1 MSTNYKILL
10 QSEKELKKIIAE
22 YLELVYKIHSKLWI
36 ELKENEYHLAFDNT
50 ERRLKQAILMED
62 ELIDECI
69 WTISK
74 DDPRANHLR
83 FIISVIY
90 CAKDLTR
97 AAEYAQSIA
106 KIIIRKNIEKK
117 YIESLKSIIDLYLDT
132 INKIIKLYLS
142 STEDKSE
149 KSDELYLN
157 FELKLEENEK
167 KLRDKFNHETEIIYL
182 YISQI
187 TRLINS
193 TIERIKSVFPSTM
206 FVKSNTTSIN
216 VNKKSK

>member
-10 QSEKELKKIIAE
+10 QSEKELKKIISE
-22 YLELVYKIHSKLWI
+22 YLEFVYKIHSKLWN
-36 ELKENEYHLAFDNT
+36 ELNEEDYHKAYDNS
-50 ERRLKQAILMED
+50 ERRFKQALIMED
-62 ELIDECI
+62 ELIDECV

-106 KIIIRKNIEKK
+106 KIIIRKNIEQK
-117 YIESLKSIIDLYLDT
+117 YVKALDPIVTLYLNV
-132 INKIIKLYLS
+132 IQKIIKIYLS
-142 STEDKSE
+142 TTEDKIE
-149 KSDELYLN
+149 KVDQLYLE
-157 FELKLEENEK
+157 FEVMLENNEK
-167 KLRDKFNHETEIIYL
+167 KMREKFDEQSKITYL

-193 TIERIKSVFPSTM
+193 TIERVKSVFPSTM
-206 FVKSNTTSIN
+206 FVKSLSPST
-216 VNKKSK
+216 KKKD